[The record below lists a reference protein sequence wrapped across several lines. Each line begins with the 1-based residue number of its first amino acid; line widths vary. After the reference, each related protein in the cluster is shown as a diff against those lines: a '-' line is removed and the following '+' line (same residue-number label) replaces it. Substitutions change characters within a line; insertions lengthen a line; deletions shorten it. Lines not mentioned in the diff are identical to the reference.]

1 MTSGDDSTIGVC
13 NCGFAYCNLA
23 IKDGELSCD
32 SPVLVLRFLTK
43 KLDTLVD
50 FDVLLATDVR
60 GLELV
65 IRH

>member
-13 NCGFAYCNLA
+13 DCSLAYCNLA
-23 IKDGELSCD
+23 IEDGELSCN
-32 SPVLVLRFLTK
+32 SPVFVLSFLPK
-43 KLDTLVD
+43 ELDTLVD
-50 FDVLLATDVR
+50 FDVLLATNVR